1 MDSKDIVLMLRKNI
15 VPIVL
20 ASAGLILLLFGI
32 LQIFMNSKSSSSS
45 DFAPASDLSK
55 ETQVQQIMIDVE
67 GAVMNP
73 GVYKINS
80 DSRTVDALA
89 AAGGLSEEAD
99 REYVQKNINLA
110 QKVSDGLKI
119 YVPRA
124 GEEVKS
130 ASNSTLVGSSG
141 PVININTASEAQLD
155 SLPGVGQVTAGKIID
170 ARPYADTQE
179 LLDKKIVGQATF
191 DKIKDQISAN

>member
-1 MDSKDIVLMLRKNI
+1 MDSDHVKSIIKQNLL
-15 VPIVL
+15 PIFL
-20 ASAGLILLLFGI
+20 ASAGFFLLLFGI
-32 LQIFMNSKSSSSS
+32 IQIFMHSQSSSAS
-45 DFAPASDLSK
+45 DFVPVSDLPK
-55 ETQVQQIMIDVE
+55 EVQTQQIMIDVE
-67 GAVMNP
+67 GAVINP
-73 GVYKINS
+73 GVYKMNS

-89 AAGGLSEEAD
+89 AAGGMSEEAD

-119 YVPRA
+119 YVPRV

-130 ASNSTLVGSSG
+130 AFSSNPQGSAG

-155 SLPGVGQVTAGKIID
+155 SLSGVGQVTAGKIID
-170 ARPYADTQE
+170 GRPYSDPKE